1 MTSGCTD
8 EQWNLYGRLTTP
20 CPDGQ
25 PRPDGGLPCWAPLA
39 RDPQHAAGVDMTGA
53 WGQGNVGRPDVLI
66 AYIEGGV
73 NYDSDNIKDGLDHI
87 YLNKRELP
95 LPERTDGSTSPTY
108 DLNGDG
114 RVDVPDYAED
124 PRVNPPI
131 SVSGQFI
138 GDYQGIAADDDV
150 AIPFWNDTQL
160 ANLPR
165 TDRAYSRW
173 QEVLD
178 ARIPNDALHGGPG
191 CRDHRPPRT
200 KLRRSGVS
208 AGSGGIR
215 VAGTSSDRGC
225 KGKTRKA
232 SIPVHARRG
241 SGSAP
246 HRAGRRRRVRRANPA
261 RRDERSQ
268 W

>member
-1 MTSGCTD
+1 MRPSGAGRTRSRCRFPNHRGPQVSSARRRFPGMRGRTLVLALLALAFAIAGATGAAYAGDPTAPNDPDFAPRESQPATSGCTD

-53 WGQGNVGRPDVLI
+53 WGQGNLGRPDVLI

-124 PRVNPPI
+124 PRVNPPCPPGVQPGVI
-131 SVSGQFI
+131 REEGTTRSCVPGGQHQYLNHVHI
-138 GDYQGIAADDDV
+138 GGKLTPYLSPEDLIVVFSNGVD
-150 AIPFWNDTQL
+150 NDH
-160 ANLPR
+160 N
-165 TDRAYSRW
+165 
-173 QEVLD
+173 
-178 ARIPNDALHGGPG
+178 G
-191 CRDHRPPRT
+191 
-200 KLRRSGVS
+200 
-208 AGSGGIR
+208 
-215 VAGTSSDRGC
+215 
-225 KGKTRKA
+225 
-232 SIPVHARRG
+232 
-241 SGSAP
+241 
-246 HRAGRRRRVRRANPA
+246 
-261 RRDERSQ
+261 
-268 W
+268 